1 MNVIQSAK
9 LTMKEISREIDS
21 SKLLELLQDASNS
34 IEELIGEVEEKDKK
48 IEDLEQEIADLK
60 SDLEDAIRSAD

>member
-1 MNVIQSAK
+1 MNAIQSAK
-9 LTMKEISREIDS
+9 LTMKEISREIES
-21 SKLLELLQDASNS
+21 SKIIDLLQDAENT

-48 IEDLEQEIADLK
+48 IEDLEQEVADLK